1 MFLNVDGVRFR
12 IYNSV
17 TSQGACHRCFL
28 ALMTDTPE
36 ALPPRGA
43 TFAALQL
50 HGSHSY
56 TSCNASEG
64 GNYVHG
70 VSQQKECP
78 FTAKDLES

>member
-1 MFLNVDGVRFR
+1 MFLNIDGGHSR

-17 TSQGACHRCFL
+17 TSQGARRRCFL
-28 ALMTDTPE
+28 MLMADAPE
-36 ALPPRGA
+36 APPPRGPA
-43 TFAALQL
+43 FTALQL

-70 VSQQKECP
+70 VSQQKEGP